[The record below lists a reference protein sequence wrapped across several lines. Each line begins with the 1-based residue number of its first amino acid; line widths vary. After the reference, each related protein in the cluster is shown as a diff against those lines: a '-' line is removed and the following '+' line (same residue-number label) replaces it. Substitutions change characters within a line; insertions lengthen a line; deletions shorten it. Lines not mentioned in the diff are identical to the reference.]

1 MRICETCAYYAPS
14 EVGSISNDLDGECHR
29 NPPQVIA
36 WPDVY
41 NLCAFFPAVNRED
54 WCGEWTNDSEGVGL

>member
-54 WCGEWTNDSEGVGL
+54 